1 MQGVRDAAAC
11 RRDGRTG
18 GWTDDQFVRSRRAS
32 DVRYVLAA
40 GNSAA
45 CHSLYSAR
53 ALVPSLAHRPCLP
66 SFPTR
71 GSCSQYLHLC
81 CPRTPRVRSCMLLA
95 RSSLWQ
101 AVGERGCRGVL
112 QSRTRHDRCCL
123 RRPGPRCGS
132 QTEREGREE
141 CVWTGIVTERRR
153 LDVFSNLCT
162 YHMHR
167 SEIVL
172 DDIRTVSDR
181 ARKYHKQ
188 NTKRSRLGS
197 DRICAEDGI
206 SVEPQQQLQV
216 PSVPVYSALTA
227 PDFPSLMP
235 PLTRPQ
241 SRT

>member
-1 MQGVRDAAAC
+1 
-11 RRDGRTG
+11 
-18 GWTDDQFVRSRRAS
+18 
-32 DVRYVLAA
+32 
-40 GNSAA
+40 
-45 CHSLYSAR
+45 
-53 ALVPSLAHRPCLP
+53 
-66 SFPTR
+66 
-71 GSCSQYLHLC
+71 
-81 CPRTPRVRSCMLLA
+81 
-95 RSSLWQ
+95 
-101 AVGERGCRGVL
+101 
-112 QSRTRHDRCCL
+112 
-123 RRPGPRCGS
+123 
-132 QTEREGREE
+132 
-141 CVWTGIVTERRR
+141 
-153 LDVFSNLCT
+153 
-162 YHMHR
+162 MHR

-241 SRT
+241 SRTSIFSWWSDSNPGLRGPTINLHAVAKPLLKLMYHRQALGFIEKNRGVPLSSELITSYLPYSAFILFRTALSNPADGVAYPPPQNPPISTNCGGWPRSRTTHV